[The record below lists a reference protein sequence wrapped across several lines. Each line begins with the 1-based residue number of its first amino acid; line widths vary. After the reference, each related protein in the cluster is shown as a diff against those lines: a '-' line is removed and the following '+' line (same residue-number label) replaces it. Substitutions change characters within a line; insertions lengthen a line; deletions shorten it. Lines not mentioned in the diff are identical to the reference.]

1 MGDAALG
8 RKEVHAMFP
17 LASLTSIPV
26 DLAFGWGSVIPLS
39 MVVALLVSGAGVLH
53 AAMIARRQ
61 SRSTRLRRQE
71 VARLP
76 AKAVAESRHSTIAA

>member
-1 MGDAALG
+1 
-8 RKEVHAMFP
+8 MFP

-26 DLAFGWGSVIPLS
+26 GLVFGWGSVIPVS

-61 SRSTRLRRQE
+61 PRSTRLRRQD
-71 VARLP
+71 VTRLP
-76 AKAVAESRHSTIAA
+76 AEAAAESRHSTIAA